1 MASRSEGGQ
10 YVIAEFP
17 EENNSVAIIHSKWLI
32 GNSHCMWPPEM
43 RHVDSLLRVQAAL
56 GPDWHRESCIVLRKF
71 DTYAEA
77 RLRLPKAS
85 GSSGLSSHE
94 SDYGKGKRKKKA
106 TRKLSSADEEIP
118 SPPAS
123 MIKRAK
129 YITQPQRPTKEPL
142 RDLPPPTHTEDDW
155 AYDIAWETPP
165 LPQRAVSQF
174 DHCQES
180 KVRHFSSPAPH
191 LQNTRCTDSPISR
204 PSRDCG
210 LNFAQR
216 TQSANGPDPT
226 SRGTTTPGSHSAPRS
241 KKVELLSSHPVGSK
255 RPPASSVIWNWWV
268 YHWRG
273 HKTDSTAVADPSTGC
288 TVQLGRAKGQKKVYG
303 P

>member
-1 MASRSEGGQ
+1 MASRSE
-10 YVIAEFP
+10 
-17 EENNSVAIIHSKWLI
+17 
-32 GNSHCMWPPEM
+32 
-43 RHVDSLLRVQAAL
+43 
-56 GPDWHRESCIVLRKF
+56 

-174 DHCQES
+174 DHC
-180 KVRHFSSPAPH
+180 PNGPDP
-191 LQNTRCTDSPISR
+191 TSR
-204 PSRDCG
+204 GTTTPGSHSEDDWAYDIAWETPP
-210 LNFAQR
+210 LPQR
-216 TQSANGPDPT
+216 AVSQFDHCPNGPDPT
-226 SRGTTTPGSHSAPRS
+226 SRGTTTPGSHSALGLAS
-241 KKVELLSSHPVGSK
+241 VGLLDFALGSRADSISLLRNNGSLTCSPGPTPCYVHWPSLVHTTAPAVCANETSISAWVPVPQLLPHRHFSQDNIYCLPSATRAFSGLGGKSTMVFQFRLQNANETRGLAIDSAISS
-255 RPPASSVIWNWWV
+255 
-268 YHWRG
+268 
-273 HKTDSTAVADPSTGC
+273 D
-288 TVQLGRAKGQKKVYG
+288 
-303 P
+303 